1 MLGSEVNVKVSGSEE
16 GVNDPGAALD
26 RRSVTTPAVKGNA
39 ALLAAV
45 SAVSLVKGGAGLMVG
60 RSISVDWLSTLFPL
74 VTFLAKYRHFH
85 N

>member
-1 MLGSEVNVKVSGSEE
+1 MQTGRQQSWT
-16 GVNDPGAALD
+16 A
-26 RRSVTTPAVKGNA
+26 VTSTQAIKGNA
-39 ALLAAV
+39 ALLAVV
-45 SAVSLVKGGAGLMVG
+45 SPVSLVKGGTGLMVG